1 MAQPIY
7 VDTAEQL
14 DPATLGVPW
23 YRQLNRYHWFVFVV
37 AALGWLFDC
46 FDQQIFTLTRPAAM
60 ESLIPQDGLSNKEWG
75 TRVQQYGGY
84 VTSLFLIGW
93 ACGGLF
99 FGVLG
104 DRWGR
109 AKTMLVTI
117 LMYSIFTGLSS
128 LSTSVWDFAVYRFLT
143 GLGVGGEFAVG
154 VALLA
159 ETMPSRAR
167 PYTLAALQALSAV
180 GNVMA
185 ALTFIAFG
193 AWELN
198 DGKTPIDSWR
208 MMFLIGAVPAL
219 LALVIRRGLKEPEK
233 WQRAKDA
240 ARAAGAPGAAR
251 GEPVPRGF
259 EPAMASRADGN
270 GDGSGEGRA
279 DPLRY
284 SDPSTPAG
292 APSPR
297 MGSYSEL
304 FTHPRWRKHALLGL
318 VLAFSGVVGLWGV
331 GFFTPDLMRLV
342 QRPAIATQ
350 VYAAEADAARQAGNA
365 ELAAQYG
372 RLGDRARQQVAGDV
386 PADLKPAADAAESK
400 IRGRLK
406 IMGGVTLFMINVG
419 AFLGMF
425 GFGYLSQRIGRKPTF
440 AISFVCAGLST
451 AAVFWFLTDYSQIFW
466 MVPLM
471 GFFQLSLFAGYAIYF
486 PELFPTN
493 LRSTGTSFCYNVGR
507 FVAASGPFVQAYL
520 IGMFASGAAG
530 TGLAGDDLRR
540 AGVTMC
546 LVFVVGLLALPFL
559 PETRGRALPE

>member
-7 VDTAEQL
+7 VDQAEQL
-14 DPATLGVPW
+14 DPQTLGVPW
-23 YRQLNRYHWFVFVV
+23 YRQLSRYQWFVFVV

-60 ESLIPQDGLSNKEWG
+60 ESLIPRDVPNRGVV
-75 TRVQQYGGY
+75 TQQYGGY
-84 VTSLFLIGW
+84 ATSLFLIGW

-128 LSTSVWDFAVYRFLT
+128 LSTGFWDFAIYRLLT

-159 ETMPSRAR
+159 ETMPARAR

-185 ALTFIAFG
+185 ALTFVAFG
-193 AWELN
+193 VWELQ
-198 DGKTPIDSWR
+198 GRATPIDSWR

-233 WQRAKDA
+233 WQQARDAADA
-240 ARAAGAPGAAR
+240 ARGRSAAAAVPPRTLGAVPPDAPG
-251 GEPVPRGF
+251 
-259 EPAMASRADGN
+259 GN
-270 GDGSGEGRA
+270 GNAAHVVGTAAAA
-279 DPLRY
+279 DTLADHNSPKVA
-284 SDPSTPAG
+284 T

-304 FTHPRWRKHALLGL
+304 FNHPRWRKHALLGL

-331 GFFTPDLMRLV
+331 GFFVPDLMRLV
-342 QRPAIATQ
+342 QRPAFAAQ
-350 VYAAEADAARQAGNA
+350 VYAAEAEAARASGDAALAG
-365 ELAAQYG
+365 QYTAL
-372 RLGDRARQQVAGDV
+372 RDRVTQKVPGDV
-386 PADLKPAADAAESK
+386 PADLKPAADRAEPK
-400 IRGRLK
+400 IGGRLK
-406 IMGGVTLFMINVG
+406 IMGGVTLFMLNVG

-425 GFGYLSQRIGRKPTF
+425 GFGYLSQHIGRKPTF
-440 AISFVCAGLST
+440 AISFICAGLST
-451 AAVFWFLTDYSQIFW
+451 AAVFLFLTEYSQIFW
-466 MVPLM
+466 MVPVM

-486 PELFPTN
+486 PELFPTS

-507 FVAASGPFVQAYL
+507 FVAASGPFVQAQL
-520 IGMFASGAAG
+520 IGFFAGSAAA
-530 TGLAGDDLRR
+530 TGLAGDELRR
-540 AGVTMC
+540 AGATMC

>member
-14 DPATLGVPW
+14 DPETLGVPW
-23 YRQLNRYHWFVFVV
+23 YRQLNRYHWFVFIV

-60 ESLIPQDGLSNKEWG
+60 ESLIPQDTANRSVA
-75 TRVQQYGGY
+75 VQQYGGY
-84 VTSLFLIGW
+84 ATSLFLIGW

-117 LMYSIFTGLSS
+117 LMYSVFTGLSS
-128 LSTSVWDFAVYRFLT
+128 LSVGFWDFAIYRLLT

-159 ETMPSRAR
+159 ETMPARAR

-193 AWELN
+193 LWERE
-198 DGKTPIDSWR
+198 GHTTPIDSWR
-208 MMFLIGAVPAL
+208 MMFLIGSVPAL

-233 WQRAKDA
+233 WQRARDA
-240 ARAAGAPGAAR
+240 ANAAR
-251 GEPVPRGF
+251 GRATAGGFDPVLAPSAG
-259 EPAMASRADGN
+259 SGN
-270 GDGSGEGRA
+270 GKA
-279 DPLRY
+279 DPVVVGTAAAADTLA
-284 SDPSTPAG
+284 DHN
-292 APSPR
+292 SPR
-297 MGSYSEL
+297 IAAAPAPQMGSYSEL
-304 FTHPRWRKHALLGL
+304 FSHPRWRKHALLGL

-331 GFFTPDLMRLV
+331 GFFTPDLMRLA
-342 QRPAIATQ
+342 QRPAFEMK
-350 VYAAEADAARQAGNA
+350 VYAAEAAAATAAGNVA
-365 ELAAQYG
+365 LASQYESLRERVVRKESGEVPPELKAAA
-372 RLGDRARQQVAGDV
+372 DRAEPQ
-386 PADLKPAADAAESK
+386 
-400 IRGRLK
+400 IRGELK

-451 AAVFWFLTDYSQIFW
+451 AAVFLFLTDYNQIFW

-486 PELFPTN
+486 PELFPTH

-507 FVAASGPFVQAYL
+507 FVAASGPFVQAQL
-520 IGMFASGAAG
+520 IGLFAGGAAA
-530 TGLAGDDLRR
+530 TGLAGDELRR
-540 AGVTMC
+540 AGATMC
-546 LVFVVGLLALPFL
+546 LVFVVGLIALPFL

>member
-7 VDTAEQL
+7 VDQAEQL
-14 DPATLGVPW
+14 DPDTLGVPW
-23 YRQLNRYHWFVFVV
+23 YRQLSRYHWFVFVV

-60 ESLIPQDGLSNKEWG
+60 ESLIPKDTPNRAVV
-75 TRVQQYGGY
+75 TQQYAGY
-84 VTSLFLIGW
+84 ATSLFLIGW

-109 AKTMLVTI
+109 AKTMVVTI
-117 LMYSIFTGLSS
+117 LMYSVFTGLSS
-128 LSTSVWDFAVYRFLT
+128 LSTGFWDFAIYRLLT

-159 ETMPSRAR
+159 ETMPARAR

-180 GNVMA
+180 GNVAA

-193 AWELN
+193 LWEKA
-198 DGKTPIDSWR
+198 GRTTPMDSWR

-240 ARAAGAPGAAR
+240 SDAALGRAPAAPPRAFD
-251 GEPVPRGF
+251 PVVP
-259 EPAMASRADGN
+259 PTGN
-270 GDGSGEGRA
+270 GDAGHPAGGA
-279 DPLRY
+279 ALAPLRY
-284 SDPSTPAG
+284 GDPSTPVG
-292 APSPR
+292 APAPK

-304 FTHPRWRKHALLGL
+304 FMHPRWRKHALLGL

-331 GFFTPDLMRLV
+331 GFFTPDLMRLA
-342 QRPAIATQ
+342 QRPAFATK
-350 VYAAEADAARQAGNA
+350 VYAAEAAAATNVGNA
-365 ELAAQYG
+365 ALAAQYEALLQ
-372 RLGDRARQQVAGDV
+372 RVAQKTPGDV
-386 PADLKPAADAAESK
+386 PPELKEAADRAEPQ
-400 IRGRLK
+400 IRGELK

-451 AAVFWFLTDYSQIFW
+451 AAVFLFLTEYSQIFW

-520 IGMFASGAAG
+520 IGLFATGAAG
-530 TGLAGDDLRR
+530 TTTLAGDELRR
-540 AGVTMC
+540 AGATMC